1 MKETKVCSTDTL
13 RVPVRARYTIDKKG
27 GRMTRSFETAELT
40 VKTRSFE
47 TAELTVKELAE
58 FLTRKF
64 GLDLTENII
73 TETGGDA
80 V

>member
-1 MKETKVCSTDTL
+1 MKRTETTGTETL
-13 RVPVRARYTIDKKG
+13 RVPVCARYTIDKKG

-40 VKTRSFE
+40 VK
-47 TAELTVKELAE
+47 ELAE
-58 FLTRKF
+58 FLARKF

>member
-27 GRMTRSFETAELT
+27 GRMTRSFEYAELT
-40 VKTRSFE
+40 VKD
-47 TAELTVKELAE
+47 LAA

-64 GLDLTENII
+64 GLDLPEQMIKQ
-73 TETGGDA
+73 TGGDA

>member
-1 MKETKVCSTDTL
+1 MKETKVCNTDTL
-13 RVPVRARYTIDKKG
+13 RVPVCARYRIDTKSG
-27 GRMTRSFETAELT
+27 SM
-40 VKTRSFE
+40 TRSFE

-58 FLTRKF
+58 FLARKF

>member
-1 MKETKVCSTDTL
+1 MKETKVCNTDTL
-13 RVPVRARYTIDKKG
+13 RVPVCARYMIDKRSG
-27 GRMTRSFETAELT
+27 SMTRSFEY
-40 VKTRSFE
+40 
-47 TAELTVKELAE
+47 AELTVKELAE
-58 FLTRKF
+58 FLARKF

>member
-1 MKETKVCSTDTL
+1 MKRMETTGTETL

-40 VKTRSFE
+40 VK
-47 TAELTVKELAE
+47 ELAE
-58 FLTRKF
+58 FLARKF

>member
-40 VKTRSFE
+40 VK
-47 TAELTVKELAE
+47 ELAE
-58 FLTRKF
+58 FLARKF

>member
-1 MKETKVCSTDTL
+1 MKETKVCNTDTL
-13 RVPVRARYTIDKKG
+13 RVPVRARYTIDK
-27 GRMTRSFETAELT
+27 RSGSM
-40 VKTRSFE
+40 TRSFE

-58 FLTRKF
+58 FLARKF

>member
-1 MKETKVCSTDTL
+1 MKETKVCNTDTL
-13 RVPVRARYTIDKKG
+13 RVPVRARYMIDK
-27 GRMTRSFETAELT
+27 RSGSM
-40 VKTRSFE
+40 TRSFE

-58 FLTRKF
+58 FLARKF

>member
-1 MKETKVCSTDTL
+1 MKETKVCNTDTL
-13 RVPVRARYTIDKKG
+13 RVPVRARYTIDK
-27 GRMTRSFETAELT
+27 RSGSM
-40 VKTRSFE
+40 TRSFE

-58 FLTRKF
+58 FLARKF

-73 TETGGDA
+73 IETGGDA

>member
-1 MKETKVCSTDTL
+1 MKETKVCNTDTL

-27 GRMTRSFETAELT
+27 GQM
-40 VKTRSFE
+40 TRSFE

-58 FLTRKF
+58 FLARKF

>member
-1 MKETKVCSTDTL
+1 MKETKVCNTDTL

-27 GRMTRSFETAELT
+27 GRMTRSFETT
-40 VKTRSFE
+40 
-47 TAELTVKELAE
+47 ELTVKELAE
-58 FLTRKF
+58 FLARKF

>member
-1 MKETKVCSTDTL
+1 MKETKVYGTETL
-13 RVPVRARYTIDKKG
+13 RVPVRARYMIDK
-27 GRMTRSFETAELT
+27 RS
-40 VKTRSFE
+40 VSMTRSFE

-58 FLTRKF
+58 FLARKF

>member
-1 MKETKVCSTDTL
+1 MQKGAERMKETKVCNTDTL

-27 GRMTRSFETAELT
+27 GWM
-40 VKTRSFE
+40 TRSFE

-58 FLTRKF
+58 FLARKF

>member
-13 RVPVRARYTIDKKG
+13 RVPVRARYMIDKRSG
-27 GRMTRSFETAELT
+27 SMTRSFEFAELT
-40 VKTRSFE
+40 VKD
-47 TAELTVKELAE
+47 LAE
-58 FLTRKF
+58 FLARKF

>member
-1 MKETKVCSTDTL
+1 MKRTEGIGTETL

-27 GRMTRSFETAELT
+27 GRMTRSFETAEP
-40 VKTRSFE
+40 
-47 TAELTVKELAE
+47 TVKELAE
-58 FLTRKF
+58 FLARKF

>member
-1 MKETKVCSTDTL
+1 MKRTEGIGTETL
-13 RVPVRARYTIDKKG
+13 RVPVRARYTIEKKG
-27 GRMTRSFETAELT
+27 GNMTRSFDC
-40 VKTRSFE
+40 
-47 TAELTVKELAE
+47 AELTVKELAE
-58 FLTRKF
+58 FLARKF

>member
-1 MKETKVCSTDTL
+1 MKTTNVCNTDTL
-13 RVPVRARYTIDKKG
+13 RVPVRARYTIEKKG
-27 GRMTRSFETAELT
+27 GSMTRSFDCAELT
-40 VKTRSFE
+40 I
-47 TAELTVKELAE
+47 KELAE

>member
-1 MKETKVCSTDTL
+1 MKETKVCNTDTL
-13 RVPVRARYTIDKKG
+13 RVPVRARYMIDK
-27 GRMTRSFETAELT
+27 RSGSM
-40 VKTRSFE
+40 TRSFE

-58 FLTRKF
+58 FLAIKF